1 VPLPEPPASL
11 PPRAANKKRK
21 KHSGGFAAGV
31 AGQPA
36 LIGQARLGLGAKDGG
51 K

>member
-36 LIGQARLGLGAKDGG
+36 LIAGKQDSGGAKDGG